1 MVSIPR
7 LEKIVAAKTESYS
20 DEDRRALGAE
30 IKGIRGNLMDL
41 ANNRDGSGRYI
52 FGGFKSDTAPFDDAG
67 NYVGGDTAR
76 RQTVA
81 DGTDMQTVPGQRCF
95 QGYILCS

>member
-1 MVSIPR
+1 
-7 LEKIVAAKTESYS
+7 
-20 DEDRRALGAE
+20 
-30 IKGIRGNLMDL
+30 MDL

-81 DGTDMQTVPGQRCF
+81 DGTDMQTGHPAAMFSGIYSLFLIKR
-95 QGYILCS
+95 